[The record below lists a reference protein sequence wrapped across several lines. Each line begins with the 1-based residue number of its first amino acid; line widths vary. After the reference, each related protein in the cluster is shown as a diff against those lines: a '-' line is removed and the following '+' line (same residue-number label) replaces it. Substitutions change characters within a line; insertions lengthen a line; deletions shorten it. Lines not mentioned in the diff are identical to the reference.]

1 MTVGAALT
9 FGSERLRS
17 SDSARLDAQLL
28 LVALLHRNAAWLFAH
43 CDEPLEEAVRERFL
57 QALERRA
64 RGEPV
69 AYILGEAGFY
79 GRRFAVTP
87 AVLVPRPESE
97 LLVTCALA
105 ELRTLA
111 TPAPHLCDVGT
122 GSGILATTL
131 AAELPQARLT
141 AIDVSEAALAVAA
154 GNSRAH
160 RVDDRIAFVLGDLFE
175 PLPRGTRFD
184 GIVANLPYV
193 RADELA
199 AAPDPTSFEP
209 RLALDGG
216 PDGLAVY
223 RRLLARAADVLV
235 PHGWLLMEAGP
246 GTVPALAALARRTF
260 RRSATVWIERDYARL
275 ERVVAV
281 RQ

>member
-1 MTVGAALT
+1 MTVGAALA

-17 SDSARLDAQLL
+17 SDSPRLDAQLL
-28 LVALLHRNAAWLFAH
+28 LGALLRRNTAWLFAH
-43 CDEPLEEAVRERFL
+43 ADEPLPEAIRGSYS

-64 RGEPV
+64 LGEPV

-87 AVLVPRPESE
+87 DVLVPRPESE
-97 LLVTCALA
+97 LLVNCALS
-105 ELRTLA
+105 ELRTL
-111 TPAPHLCDVGT
+111 PIHAPQLCDVGT

-131 AAELPQARLT
+131 AAEIPGARVT

-154 GNSRAH
+154 GNARTH
-160 RVDDRIAFVLGDLFE
+160 RVEGRIDFVLGDLFE
-175 PLPRGTRFD
+175 ALPARLRFD

-193 RADELA
+193 RASELA
-199 AAPDPTSFEP
+199 SAPDPTSFEP

-216 PDGLAVY
+216 SDGLAVY
-223 RRLLARAADVLV
+223 RRLLAKAGDALA

-246 GTVPALAALARRTF
+246 DTVPALAALARRSF
-260 RRSATVWIERDYARL
+260 RRSASVWIERDYARL

-281 RQ
+281 RL

>member
-1 MTVGAALT
+1 MTVGAALA

-17 SDSARLDAQLL
+17 SDSARFDAQMLL
-28 LVALLHRNAAWLFAH
+28 GALLRRNTAWLLAH
-43 CDEPLEEAVRERFL
+43 AEEPLEEAVRGRYL
-57 QALERRA
+57 DALERRA
-64 RGEPV
+64 TGEPV

-79 GRRFAVTP
+79 GRRFTVTP
-87 AVLVPRPESE
+87 DVLVPRPESE

-105 ELRTLA
+105 ELRTS
-111 TPAPHLCDVGT
+111 PVQEPRLCDVGT

-131 AAELPQARLT
+131 AAEIPGARVT
-141 AIDVSEAALAVAA
+141 AVDVSAAALAVASA
-154 GNSRAH
+154 NARTQ
-160 RVDDRIAFVLGDLFE
+160 RVEGRIDFLLGDIFAR
-175 PLPRGTRFD
+175 LPQGTRFD

-193 RADELA
+193 RANDLA

-223 RRLLARAADVLV
+223 RRLLAQAADVLA
-235 PHGWLLMEAGP
+235 PNGWLLMEAGP
-246 GTVPALAALARRTF
+246 DTAPALAALARRSF
-260 RRSATVWIERDYARL
+260 RRSAVVWIERDYARL

>member
-1 MTVGAALT
+1 MTVGAALA

-17 SDSARLDAQLL
+17 SDSARFDAHVLL
-28 LVALLHRNAAWLFAH
+28 AALLRRNTAWLFAH
-43 CDEPLEEAVRERFL
+43 ADEPLEEALHVHFL

-64 RGEPV
+64 TGEPV

-87 AVLVPRPESE
+87 DVLVPRPESE

-105 ELRTLA
+105 ELRTL
-111 TPAPHLCDVGT
+111 PVQAPRLCDVGT

-131 AAELPQARLT
+131 AAEIPGARVT
-141 AIDVSEAALAVAA
+141 AVDVSAAALAIAA
-154 GNSRAH
+154 ANARAQ
-160 RVDDRIAFVLGDLFE
+160 RVEARIAFVLGDIFAG
-175 PLPRGTRFD
+175 LPEGARFD

-193 RADELA
+193 RANDFA
-199 AAPDPTSFEP
+199 PAPDPTSFEP

-216 PDGLAVY
+216 PDGLVLY
-223 RRLLARAADVLV
+223 RRLLASAPKVLA
-235 PHGWLLMEAGP
+235 PRGWLLMEAGP
-246 GTVPALAALARRTF
+246 DTVPALAALARRSF
-260 RRSATVWIERDYARL
+260 RRSASVWIERDYARL

-281 RQ
+281 RL

>member
-1 MTVGAALT
+1 MTVGAALV
-9 FGSERLRS
+9 FARERLRS
-17 SDSARLDAQLL
+17 SDSARYDAQLL
-28 LVALLHRNAAWLFAH
+28 LAALVRRSSAWLLAH
-43 CDEPLEEAVRERFL
+43 ADEPLEEALRERFL

-64 RGEPV
+64 LGEPV

-87 AVLVPRPESE
+87 DVLVPRPESE

-105 ELRTLA
+105 ALRGSNL
-111 TPAPHLCDVGT
+111 PAPRICDAGT

-131 AAELPQARLT
+131 AAEVPGARLT
-141 AIDVSEAALAVAA
+141 AVDISAGALAVAA
-154 GNSRAH
+154 ANARAH
-160 RVDDRIAFVLGDLFE
+160 GVGARIDFVLGDLFE
-175 PLPRGTRFD
+175 ALPRGQRFD

-193 RADELA
+193 RASELA

-209 RLALDGG
+209 RVSLDGG

-223 RRLLARAADVLV
+223 RRLLAAAAGPLAAR
-235 PHGWLLMEAGP
+235 GWLLMEAGP
-246 GTVPALAALARRTF
+246 DTVPALAALARRSF
-260 RRSATVWIERDYARL
+260 HRSATVWIERDYARL

-281 RQ
+281 RT